1 MLTADIAF
9 IAALAVMVGCNLYFS
24 PRIASERIAV
34 QWGFD
39 GHPRRFASK
48 RWAMWGTVALA
59 VVIRPAVYLAMTY
72 TPDKVHGPEIGLLFL
87 DHHRRGARLHFD
99 CGRAHAVAMAGQ
111 GSFCSL

>member
-24 PRIASERIAV
+24 PRIGSERIVV

-48 RWAMWGTVALA
+48 RWAMWGMVALA
-59 VVIRPAVYLAMTY
+59 VAVRLVIYLAMTY
-72 TPDKVHGPEIGLLFL
+72 TPDKVHGPEIGLLFFSIIIA
-87 DHHRRGARLHFD
+87 GAHVYTLV
-99 CGRAHAVAMAGQ
+99 VAARTR
-111 GSFCSL
+111 